1 MAKPFFYRLD
11 AASFLAE
18 VYKIPPGKHK
28 AWLAQFAL
36 DLVSGEGTTE
46 FAKSL
51 IIEAQSFQKK
61 KVEAGSKGGKAKASK
76 S

>member
-28 AWLAQFAL
+28 TWLAQFAL
-36 DLVSGEGTTE
+36 DLVSGEGSTD

-51 IIEAQSFQKK
+51 IAEAKEFQKK
-61 KVEAGSKGGKAKASK
+61 KIEAGSAGGKAKASRA
-76 S
+76 